1 MIYRVVNE
9 NNVYKIID
17 DSAIAE
23 YISNGGEIKREIVQ
37 AMGKSHREEYLEYL
51 YPVLNHSK
59 YYMRSDAAWGIFN
72 LNGERGLQKLKERES
87 MLDESEFMDLPSEK
101 GLLRAMILRI
111 EEGIDGVKKYFLSD
125 EGYEIVKYGTSFCYG
140 QGYNYKEDDVE
151 LLCFVLENS
160 ISKSTNWIKKLDRS
174 DYNELIYFALESIM
188 LAGEE
193 TNILKD
199 LTNDLSERIFEIFRM
214 LIEKKTN
221 NDNKELMA
229 ETSKYMKKEYAIRI
243 LQLLKNN
250 VRGDAKKEYKQALK
264 YWEMG
269 EEEL

>member
-1 MIYRVVNE
+1 MIYRVLDAHNS
-9 NNVYKIID
+9 YIKID

-23 YISNGGEIKREIVQ
+23 YINNGGEIKREIVQ

-51 YPVLNHSK
+51 YPVLNHSQ

-72 LNGERGLQKLKERES
+72 LNGERGVQKLKERES
-87 MLDESEFMDLPSEK
+87 MLDESAFMDLPSEK

-125 EGYEIVKYGTSFCYG
+125 EGYEIVKYDTSFCYG
-140 QGYNYKEDDVE
+140 SGYNFKEEDIE

-160 ISKSTNWIKKLDRS
+160 INKSTNWIKKLDRS
-174 DYNELIYFALESIM
+174 DYNELIYFTLESIM
-188 LAGEE
+188 LAGRE
-193 TNILKD
+193 TNVLKE
-199 LTNDLSERIFEIFRM
+199 LNNDLSDRIFEIFRM
-214 LIEKKTN
+214 LIDKKTN
-221 NDNKELMA
+221 NDNKELIA
-229 ETSKYMKKEYAIRI
+229 ETSKYTKKDDAIRI
-243 LQLLKNN
+243 LQLLKNK
-250 VRGDAKKEYKQALK
+250 VSGDAKREYKKALK